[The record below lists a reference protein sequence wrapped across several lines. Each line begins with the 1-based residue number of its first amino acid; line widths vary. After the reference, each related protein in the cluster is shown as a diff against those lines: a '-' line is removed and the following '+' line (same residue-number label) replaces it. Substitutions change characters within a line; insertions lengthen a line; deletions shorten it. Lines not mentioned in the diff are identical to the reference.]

1 MGLKLHKF
9 YVTVL
14 LLDRLVCQ
22 PIKLHVFLIC
32 CDEHVLACLIPLSV
46 SVPAE
51 VTPAMLDEQKSNGNS
66 MSNIA
71 YQEMYANYKNWI
83 KEYINPYCDGPF
95 EEDLGC

>member
-1 MGLKLHKF
+1 MPANCIACVSHML
-9 YVTVL
+9 
-14 LLDRLVCQ
+14 
-22 PIKLHVFLIC
+22 

-51 VTPAMLDEQKSNGNS
+51 VRPAILDEQKSNGDS

-95 EEDLGC
+95 EEDLGCSYDHYTKVPTLCK